1 MISGSSRTASSERG
15 TSRYRHRAGTAGRV
29 LTANR
34 LLGQAARQAPGWSA
48 VLVLATVA
56 GAVSALLVPAAL
68 AAAVDA
74 VLGPG
79 ESGMALVRLAAVL
92 AAGALAE
99 LLGALAGASYSAS
112 ATAWLRHRLLR
123 HVLGLGVGG
132 QRRFAAGDVLTRL
145 TGDAPASGDVLPVL
159 LGASVSVFTAGGAVV
174 ALWLIDWWVA
184 VAFLLGLP
192 PTVLLVRVFI
202 VHASELFVA
211 YRRFLAAIAARLV
224 DALAG
229 IRTICASGTAAQ
241 EIERILTP
249 ASELGATGRALWN
262 VQRQT
267 AWQAALLVSVLEVL
281 VIAVAGFGLA
291 AGRVTPG
298 ELLAA
303 VGYVRVALG
312 VFTQVNALVEVVQ
325 ARAGATRVAEVL
337 AEPTAL
343 PAGPVRKLPEG
354 SGALVLRGVTVRVG
368 ERAVLNQL
376 DLEVPAGVSVAIVG
390 RSGAGKTT
398 LASLVGRLVDPDEGQ
413 VLLEGVPVTTL
424 DPEDL
429 RRAVA
434 YAFERPVLLGSRVH
448 DAIAYGRPSSSRS
461 DVEHAACVAQADGF
475 IERLPARYD
484 TPLAQAPLSG
494 GEAQRLGL
502 ARAIAQDGR
511 ILILDDATSSLDTA
525 TELQV
530 QTALAALL
538 GSRTCL
544 VVAHRAGTAS
554 RASLV
559 AWLDSGRIR
568 AFQPHAVLWDDPEYR
583 AVFGASAVSVEP
595 AACRGAGA

>member
-1 MISGSSRTASSERG
+1 MRRVLPVVTAP
-15 TSRYRHRAGTAGRV
+15 GTAGTV
-29 LTANR
+29 ATANR
-34 LLGQAARQAPGWSA
+34 LLVQAARQAPGWSA

-56 GAVSALLVPAAL
+56 GAISALLIPAAL
-68 AAAVDA
+68 AGAVDA

-92 AAGALAE
+92 AGGALAE

-132 QRRFAAGDVLTRL
+132 QRRFATGDVLTRL
-145 TGDAPASGDVLPVL
+145 TGDTPASGDVLPVL
-159 LGASVSVFTAGGAVV
+159 IGAVASVVTAGGAVV
-174 ALWLIDWWVA
+174 ALWMIDWRVA
-184 VAFLLGLP
+184 LAFLLGLP
-192 PTVLLVRVFI
+192 PTVVLIRVFI
-202 VHASELFVA
+202 VRASDLFVA
-211 YRRFLAAIAARLV
+211 YRRFQAAIGARLV

-229 IRTICASGTAAQ
+229 IRTIRASGTAAQ
-241 EIERILTP
+241 EIERVLTP
-249 ASELGATGRALWN
+249 VSELGATGRALWR
-262 VQRQT
+262 VQGQM

-281 VIAVAGFGLA
+281 VIAVAGFGVA

-303 VGYVRVALG
+303 VGYVRIALG
-312 VFTQVNALVEVVQ
+312 VFIEIDSLVQVVQ
-325 ARAGATRVAEVL
+325 ARAGAARVAEVL
-337 AEPTAL
+337 AEPT
-343 PAGPVRKLPEG
+343 PRTEPVRRLPEG
-354 SGALVLRGVTVRVG
+354 PGALALQGVTVRVG
-368 ERAVLNQL
+368 ERVVLDRL
-376 DLEVPAGVSVAIVG
+376 DLEVPAGASVAIVG

-398 LASLVGRLVDPDEGQ
+398 LASLVGRLIDPNEGQ
-413 VLLEGVPVTTL
+413 VLLEGVPVTAL

-429 RRAVA
+429 RRVVA

-448 DAIAYGRPSSSRS
+448 DAIAYGRPSSSRGE
-461 DVEHAACVAQADGF
+461 VERAARAAQADGF

-484 TPLAQAPLSG
+484 TLLGQAPLSG
-494 GEAQRLGL
+494 GETQRLGL
-502 ARAIAQDGR
+502 ARAIAQGGR
-511 ILILDDATSSLDTA
+511 ILILDDATSSLDTV

-544 VVAHRAGTAS
+544 LVAHRAATAA
-554 RASLV
+554 RADLV

-568 AFQPHAVLWDDPEYR
+568 AFQPHAALWDDPEYR
-583 AVFGASAVSVEP
+583 AVFATSLFSVD
-595 AACRGAGA
+595 AAAQQGCRA